1 MIQDEII
8 LETDEVRELSSR
20 GEARLRELEDSLG
33 VQVFIR
39 GNVLR
44 IIGDEA
50 AVARAHQSI
59 DTLLSIMRGRNSV
72 LDEREFDVLTQS
84 LGKSENGEELKAV
97 QNDRLY
103 FPNRRKTVSPM
114 TPGQKKYLDAIRH
127 NDIVFGIGVAGTGKT
142 YLAMAMAVHYLLNN
156 LVRRIVLVRP
166 AVEAGEKLGFLPGD
180 IASKF
185 DPYVRPL
192 YDALHD
198 MVDPARVHQLIEGGV
213 VEVAPLAFMRGRT
226 LNSSFII
233 LDEAQNTTI
242 EQMKMF
248 LTRMGYE
255 SKVVVTGDVTQIDL
269 PMGKV
274 SGLNHAVKVLDGV
287 KGVEFVYFDHADVVR
302 HPLVQRVVTAYE
314 KWNSGKHADKPEQRD
329 DQ

>member
-59 DTLLSIMRGRNSV
+59 NTLLSIMRGRNSV

-114 TPGQKKYLDAIRH
+114 TPGPI
-127 NDIVFGIGVAGTGKT
+127 
-142 YLAMAMAVHYLLNN
+142 
-156 LVRRIVLVRP
+156 LVRP
-166 AVEAGEKLGFLPGD
+166 AVQIAPPPCRPSYSVRFPLFPPTPEASARTPAAPGRAPD
-180 IASKF
+180 RAGHGSKASGQ
-185 DPYVRPL
+185 
-192 YDALHD
+192 A
-198 MVDPARVHQLIEGGV
+198 G
-213 VEVAPLAFMRGRT
+213 APR
-226 LNSSFII
+226 
-233 LDEAQNTTI
+233 
-242 EQMKMF
+242 
-248 LTRMGYE
+248 
-255 SKVVVTGDVTQIDL
+255 
-269 PMGKV
+269 
-274 SGLNHAVKVLDGV
+274 
-287 KGVEFVYFDHADVVR
+287 
-302 HPLVQRVVTAYE
+302 
-314 KWNSGKHADKPEQRD
+314 WRD
-329 DQ
+329 SP